1 MQHVQMEFEKK
12 KKLNSTH
19 TQAHEIRKHH
29 MEIQTL
35 AHKHTL
41 KCKLLFFP

>member
-12 KKLNSTH
+12 KKLNSNHTH
-19 TQAHEIRKHH
+19 AHEIMQHH

-35 AHKHTL
+35 AH
-41 KCKLLFFP
+41 FEMQVFIFP